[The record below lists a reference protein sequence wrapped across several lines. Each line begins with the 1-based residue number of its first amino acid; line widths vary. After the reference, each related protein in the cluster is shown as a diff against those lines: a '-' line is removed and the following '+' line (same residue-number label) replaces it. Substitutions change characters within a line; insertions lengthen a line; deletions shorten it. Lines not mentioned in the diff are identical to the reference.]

1 MKTITK
7 TLFLATLFLAFS
19 AHAEIKL
26 EDNSEILGKW
36 SLYAE
41 AAALNK
47 EKSNVNIVWDFKKN
61 GTLNT
66 KSKDTR
72 GRTGTFE
79 IPLKYSIVDGAIR
92 KQSTPG
98 REKYETCKVV
108 EKQGSEMILKCKFL
122 YFFLRKGG

>member
-1 MKTITK
+1 MKIITK

-19 AHAEIKL
+19 THAEIKL
-26 EDNSEILGKW
+26 KDNSEILGKW
-36 SLYAE
+36 DLYAE
-41 AAALNK
+41 AMALDK
-47 EKSNVNIVWDFKKN
+47 EKRSINTVWEFKKD

-66 KSKDTR
+66 KSEDTR
-72 GRTGTFE
+72 GRTGTLE

-108 EKQGSEMILKCKFL
+108 EKEGYEMVLKCKFL
-122 YFFLRKGG
+122 HYFLRKSL